1 MKNDFEKI
9 LGIDVNSKVEVKQRM
24 KYLSWTYAWSEFKK
38 QYPDA
43 SYRVLDNADGMPYF
57 SSDIGVMVKTEVTA
71 NGETLPMWLPCMNEA
86 MKAYKVEAYS
96 YKVKEYVNGKP
107 TGKFV
112 DKWVEPITMVNV
124 NKSIMR
130 CFTKN
135 IAMFGLGLYIFSGED
150 MPEPSLIDS
159 HQIQQ
164 LADLAKVKN
173 MSLSSIAKAWNIDGI
188 AKLQEASFDTMLD
201 WLKGQ

>member
-86 MKAYKVEAYS
+86 MKAYKIEAYS

-107 TGKFV
+107 SGKFV